1 MDQGRVLITGAS
13 YGLGYELAKLYARDG
28 HDLILVAR
36 TRERLEAVAAEIRDS
51 SSVSVTVID
60 KDLARHESAR
70 ELFEQVKTEKLDID
84 VLVNNAGFGT
94 YGRFSDTDLA
104 EEERELQLNMI
115 TPTQLTKLFLPQ
127 MIAKGRGH
135 IVNMASMAAFLPGPY
150 MTIYFATKA
159 YLLSFSESINQELKG
174 SGVVVTA
181 VCPNVVETRF
191 QETARNQAAFI
202 GGKVRQVMSPADK
215 AAALIYREVR
225 QRKRVVIPGL
235 GNKLAIGFLRLVP
248 RGWMLPAV
256 AYFNRGPDI
265 PPLPGQ
271 GK

>member
-1 MDQGRVLITGAS
+1 MDEGRVLITGAS

-28 HDLILVAR
+28 HDLVLVAR
-36 TRERLEAVAAEIRDS
+36 SRERLEALAAELRDS
-51 SSVSVTVID
+51 HAVTVTVID
-60 KDLARHESAR
+60 KDLARHDAAR
-70 ELFEQVKTEKLDID
+70 ELFEEVREAKID
-84 VLVNNAGFGT
+84 VDTLVNNAGFGT
-94 YGRFSDTDLA
+94 YGRFSDTDLG

-115 TPTQLTKLFLPQ
+115 TPTQLTKLFLPG

-135 IVNMASMAAFLPGPY
+135 IVNMASMAAFMPGPY

-174 SGVVVTA
+174 SGVTVTA

-191 QETARNQAAFI
+191 QQTARNQAALI
-202 GGKVRQVMSPADK
+202 GGRIRQVMSPADK

-225 QRKRVVIPGL
+225 RRKRVVIPGL

-248 RGWMLPAV
+248 HGWMLPAI

-265 PPLPGQ
+265 PPVARPG
-271 GK
+271 K